1 MSRKKPKNYWTKTK
15 LKQWEKAF
23 VKWGQFYELHKLMII
38 HNYEPYKNDPTN
50 AAIKLITSLLQFE
63 KHSNPRKYKLVK
75 AGIRMKL
82 DQDTVDEITRQ
93 KLN

>member
-1 MSRKKPKNYWTKTK
+1 MSRKKPKNFWTKTK
-15 LKQWEKAF
+15 LKQWEKSF

-38 HNYEPYKNDPTN
+38 SSYEPYKNDKVN
-50 AAIKLITSLLQFE
+50 AAIKLISSLLQIE
-63 KHSNPRKYKLVK
+63 KHSNPRKYKLIK

>member
-15 LKQWEKAF
+15 LKRWEKAF

-38 HNYEPYKNDPTN
+38 HDYEPYKNDKVN
-50 AAIKLITSLLQFE
+50 AAIKLIGSLLQIE
-63 KHSNPRKYKLVK
+63 KHSNPRKYKLIK

-82 DQDTVDEITRQ
+82 DQDTIDEITRK